1 MPWEKTTNSLRS
13 MGRAEGQH
21 GILCAT
27 LMSPSAPT
35 QTLLNL
41 GIRGTGHVA
50 RADLGLYAFQVE
62 D

>member
-1 MPWEKTTNSLRS
+1 

-21 GILCAT
+21 GILWTA

-50 RADLGLYAFQVE
+50 QADLGLYAFQLE

>member
-1 MPWEKTTNSLRS
+1 MTWEKTTNSLRP

-21 GILCAT
+21 GILWTA

-41 GIRGTGHVA
+41 GIRGTGHVTQ
-50 RADLGLYAFQVE
+50 ADLGFYAFQLE